1 MSTSEV
7 AVRAPGRPR
16 NPDADRAI
24 LEAAMDRFIADGFQG
39 MSIEQV
45 AVDAKV
51 GKTTIYRR
59 WPSKEALVGDAVAGV
74 TEQLPLPDTGSF
86 RSDLLA
92 LVDEIS
98 KRSSTTAGRCMNRVF
113 ADMQLHPELAAV
125 YKENVVEP
133 RRSLVRQILERGV
146 ARGELRDDL
155 DLELVVDMLIGP
167 IVFRRLISRDA
178 TSKSVEPPEGL
189 IDTLDRGIGKR

>member
-1 MSTSEV
+1 MTAPDSIL
-7 AVRAPGRPR
+7 RAPGRPR
-16 NPDADRAI
+16 NPGADRAI
-24 LEAAMDRFIADGFQG
+24 LDAAMDRFIADGYQA
-39 MSIEQV
+39 MSVEQV

-51 GKTTIYRR
+51 SKTTIYRR

-74 TEQLPLPDTGSF
+74 TERLPLPDTGSF
-86 RSDLLA
+86 RTDLLA
-92 LVDEIS
+92 LVDEIA
-98 KRSSTTAGRCMNRVF
+98 KRSSSTAGRCMSRVF
-113 ADMQLHPELAAV
+113 ADMQIHPELAAV

-133 RRSLVRQILERGV
+133 RRRLVRQILERGV

-178 TSKSVEPPEGL
+178 GGKSVGRLEGL
-189 IDTLDRGIGKR
+189 IDTLDRGIAKR